1 MYYIYIQDLS
11 PETVK
16 KKGVNKTA
24 DIYGIGCILYEL
36 LTGEPAFMDEEMDKL
51 MKKIENGKIFFPQ
64 FVSDNARRVIKV
76 SN

>member
-1 MYYIYIQDLS
+1 LS

-51 MKKIENGKIFFPQ
+51 MKKIENGKINFP
-64 FVSDNARRVIKV
+64 
-76 SN
+76 